1 MNSIF
6 DTADLIENCGY
17 WMTYHHL
24 TDAYRLPRRQA
35 LWMMWIA
42 RQYRLHRDGR
52 SFFDRI
58 LDRV

>member
-1 MNSIF
+1 MSIY

-42 RQYRLHRDGR
+42 RQYMLHRNGR
-52 SFFDRI
+52 SFFERI